1 MSILKIGITGNIG
14 AGKSLVCSIFEI
26 LDIPVYY
33 ADARAK
39 QLMTQDAILVDEI
52 KSLFGERAYTIGA
65 ELNREYI
72 GAIVFNNKDKLEKL
86 NALVHPAVGRDFEKW
101 VLEQNTPYVLKEAAL
116 LYEAGSYLLLDKTV
130 LVIADEDKR
139 LKRVMLRDNVNR
151 SAVQKRINNQMP
163 QKEKQ
168 KMADYIIDNNG
179 SLSLVKQVLALHAQF
194 LDLNSTFS
202 HK

>member
-39 QLMTQDAILVDEI
+39 QLMTQDTILVDEI
-52 KSLFGERAYTIGA
+52 KSLFGERAYTTKV

-72 GAIVFNNKDKLEKL
+72 GGIVFKNKAKLAKL

-101 VLEQNTPYVLKEAAL
+101 VLDQNAPYVLKEAAL
-116 LYEAGSYLLLDKTV
+116 LFEAGSYRDLDKTV

-139 LKRVMLRDNVNR
+139 LKRVMLRDNVDR
-151 SAVQKRINNQMP
+151 PAVRKRMNNQMP

-179 SLSLVKQVLALHAQF
+179 SLSLVKQVLALHTQF
-194 LDLNSTFS
+194 LDLNSTVL
-202 HK
+202 HI